1 MSDDIADDVLEEV
14 PHPGHRDR
22 VELLVRIKTEGMRLD
37 HYIHMYMQEYSRT
50 DLQSAI
56 KSGRV
61 TVNGKPSKASYKVR
75 NDDQLVIILPEP
87 THALPQPEDIP
98 LDILYEDESL
108 AIINKPWNM
117 VVHPAKGNWSGT
129 LVNALQYR
137 FRDQLA
143 TENGHLRAGIVHR
156 LDKDTSGAILVAKD
170 DQTLRECCMQFETRK
185 VFKEY
190 VAIVAGELDR
200 DSDYIEGAMKMH
212 PHDRLKM
219 IVSTD
224 DDAKEAVSYYE
235 VLERFRSYTLVKVQ
249 PKTGRTH
256 QIRVH
261 LQHVGCPVVADKI
274 YGGRDRFT
282 LHDLDPKVTA
292 ENDEILLGRQ
302 GLHAFRLRFKHPRKG
317 TGWKP
322 KPRCRRICGT
332 RWRCCGSTGRRDN
345 QRLSGSTPS
354 SRSLPAN
361 ACDLRISSCFF
372 SISRS

>member
-1 MSDDIADDVLEEV
+1 MSEEINEEVLEDV
-14 PHPGHRDR
+14 PHPAHRDR

-56 KSGRV
+56 KSRRV

-75 NDDQLVIILPEP
+75 NDDQLIVILPEP

-98 LDILYEDESL
+98 LDVLYEDESL

-143 TENGHLRAGIVHR
+143 TENGALRAGIVHR

-170 DQTLRECCMQFETRK
+170 DLTLRECCMQFETRK

-274 YGGRDRFT
+274 YGGRDKFT
-282 LHDLDPKVTA
+282 LRDLDPKVAA
-292 ENDEILLGRQ
+292 ENDEVLLGRQ

-317 TGWKP
+317 TWLEAEAP
-322 KPRCRRICGT
+322 
-332 RWRCCGSTGRRDN
+332 
-345 QRLSGSTPS
+345 
-354 SRSLPAN
+354 LPA
-361 ACDLRISSCFF
+361 DMRRTLEMLRLH
-372 SISRS
+372 RPPR